1 MVCVLCEKNEV
12 EEWFGKWCFKC
23 RRHKHLINL
32 YGVDKVS
39 EVLERVLVRQQA
51 QQEHKIK
58 DCVVRDLDLKGYDLR
73 SKPK

>member
-1 MVCVLCEKNEV
+1 MVCGLCETNAV
-12 EEWFGKWCFKC
+12 EEWFGKWCKSC

-39 EVLERVLVRQQA
+39 EVLERVLVRQEA

-58 DCVVRDLDLKGYDLR
+58 DCVKNDLESKGYDLR
-73 SKPK
+73 PHKK